1 MRHALVHRLA
11 SFDVAFQEAGL
22 ANAEEIAYRFHAQ
35 VRELEGIYARAA
47 GLRRGWEPEMLVEGS
62 DMRENLQT
70 YPLHCRLEGFSH
82 SLKLIILHRDNPSY
96 VFLCA

>member
-47 GLRRGWEPEMLVEGS
+47 GLEEGGS
-62 DMRENLQT
+62 LRCWLKDQT
-70 YPLHCRLEGFSH
+70 
-82 SLKLIILHRDNPSY
+82 
-96 VFLCA
+96 